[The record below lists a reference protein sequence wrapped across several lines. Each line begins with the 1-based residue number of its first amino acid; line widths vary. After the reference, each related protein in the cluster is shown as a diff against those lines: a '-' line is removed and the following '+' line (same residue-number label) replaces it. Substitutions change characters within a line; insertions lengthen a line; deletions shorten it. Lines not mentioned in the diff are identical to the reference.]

1 MAKSNSGKAFSIA
14 VSLVKFRQCF
24 HFEVTMSRLAT
35 FAITATLAAA
45 SSYAADPAPVK
56 GFVETNV
63 KIITLRDSGFGP
75 EGKAEKFAGIKLDT
89 KAPLAAGC
97 AWDVIAFDPSTETG
111 KKTLQE
117 LTALAASKAPLKS
130 ISFTKDAEGDCYLE
144 KYEK

>member
-1 MAKSNSGKAFSIA
+1 MP
-14 VSLVKFRQCF
+14 
-24 HFEVTMSRLAT
+24 RLT
-35 FAITATLAAA
+35 LFAIMATCVAA
-45 SSYAADPAPVK
+45 SAQAADSVPAK
-56 GFVETNV
+56 TFIETNV

-75 EGKAEKFAGIKLDT
+75 EAKAEKFAGIKLDT

-117 LTALAASKAPLKS
+117 LTAVSTNKQQLKS